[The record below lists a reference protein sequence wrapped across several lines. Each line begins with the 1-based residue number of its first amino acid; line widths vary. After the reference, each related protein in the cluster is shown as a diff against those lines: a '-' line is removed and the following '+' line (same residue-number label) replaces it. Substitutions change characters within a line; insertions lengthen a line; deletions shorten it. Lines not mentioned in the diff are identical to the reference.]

1 MHHTFCY
8 FFFFCLYCTTTASLI
23 SCEINDVNK
32 RGRIFSFLKR
42 NALSRVRVKILKRI
56 PQILQKEIKK
66 AFTRKL
72 KGTLLISN

>member
-8 FFFFCLYCTTTASLI
+8 FFFVSNARLRPLI

-66 AFTRKL
+66 PL
-72 KGTLLISN
+72 QEN